1 MAVEKFR
8 KHDYEPAPA
17 IVNAGSWR
25 RGSPD
30 PISRRNSGATDFP
43 RPKVSAIIHQVSD
56 FAGL

>member
-17 IVNAGSWR
+17 IINAGSQR
-25 RGSPD
+25 RWIARSD
-30 PISRRNSGATDFP
+30 FRRRTSGTTDV
-43 RPKVSAIIHQVSD
+43 KVSAIIHQVSG